1 MKIIGIIGAMPSE
14 LKDIQNVQENP
25 VITKIAGYEFHE
37 SIHGTN
43 KIITVCCGIG
53 KVNAAICTQILID
66 VFKVEQIIN
75 TGIAG
80 GLKSGIKVL
89 EIVISTSVL
98 PHDLD
103 SHFLA
108 DYPPYHA
115 EFEADEA
122 LQNLACIVCD
132 TMKIVH
138 HQGRIVS
145 GDAFI
150 TDSEVKANL
159 IQKFN
164 PYAVDMETAAV
175 GQTAWRNQI
184 PFVSVRCISDLADD
198 DGAMSFDE
206 FEVLAAKRVAEI
218 VMKMCEHES

>member
-14 LKDIQNVQENP
+14 LKDIQNVQGNP
-25 VITKIAGYEFHE
+25 VITKLAGYEFHE
-37 SIHGTN
+37 SMHGAN
-43 KIITVCCGIG
+43 KIITACCGIG

-66 VFKVEQIIN
+66 VFKAEQIIN

-80 GLKSGIKVL
+80 GMKAGIKVL

-103 SHFLA
+103 AHFLA

-115 EFEADEA
+115 EFEADED
-122 LQNLACIVCD
+122 LQKLAKSVCD
-132 TMKIVH
+132 EMQIVSH
-138 HQGRIVS
+138 AGKIVS

-150 TDSEVKANL
+150 TDSEVKKNL
-159 IQKFN
+159 IEKYN
-164 PYAVDMETAAV
+164 PYAVDMETASI

-218 VMKMCEHES
+218 VMAMCERE